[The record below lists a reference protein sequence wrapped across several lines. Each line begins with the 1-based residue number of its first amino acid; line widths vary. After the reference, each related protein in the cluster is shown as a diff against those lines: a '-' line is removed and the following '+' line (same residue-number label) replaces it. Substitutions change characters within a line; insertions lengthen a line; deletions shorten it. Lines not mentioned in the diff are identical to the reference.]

1 MTEHIRDEL
10 APTGVLRAAINL
22 SNFLLVTDKTAAGD
36 PVGVSPDM
44 ARAVADR
51 LGVGVEYISYATP
64 GELAD
69 AAVVGSAIVRR
80 IGEGGSDPHLAK
92 KIGEIAAELAGPLK
106 G

>member
-22 SNFLLVTDKTAAGD
+22 TNFLLVTDKTAAGD

-51 LGVGVEYISYATP
+51 LGIGVEYLTYATP

-69 AAVVGSAIVRR
+69 AAVGVVV
-80 IGEGGSDPHLAK
+80 
-92 KIGEIAAELAGPLK
+92 ELITSPLCFQFQVSTSTRSP
-106 G
+106 